1 MRDFELDQAVLGQRA
16 SWTVDTVEL
25 DANRQ
30 QVPVTV
36 EAGLGPHPCPECQE
50 CQERPQAMGK
60 LGPLLCG
67 HGPEGRG

>member
-1 MRDFELDQAVLGQRA
+1 
-16 SWTVDTVEL
+16 VEL
-25 DANRQ
+25 DVNRQ